1 MVSKMQGFSIPSF
14 ASLPNS
20 SLHVLFVW
28 APIFFLIMMLCEEA
42 SMGAKNCVISSLSRW
57 LY

>member
-28 APIFFLIMMLCEEA
+28 APIFFDHDVVRRGFNGC
-42 SMGAKNCVISSLSRW
+42 
-57 LY
+57 